1 MNSKFWL
8 KIKLSNHVE
17 LSTNGAVI
25 HLPLKSVHKLLY
37 SSITALV
44 VNTTFTKKEENPNN
58 YDLLLKKY
66 LFSIS
71 KGTI

>member
-1 MNSKFWL
+1 MNDKFSL

-17 LSTNGAVI
+17 LSTYGAVI
-25 HLPLKSVHKLLY
+25 HLPLKAVHKLL
-37 SSITALV
+37 L

-58 YDLLLKKY
+58 YDLLLQQY
-66 LFSIS
+66 LFPIS